1 MPKQRITMRQ
11 LSEILRLKH
20 ELGLSH
26 AQIARAL
33 DLSKGV
39 VSKYLSLATTQS
51 VSWPLPPGTD
61 EAALARMLL
70 PTPPSRGRLPDP
82 DFIGI
87 HHELKR
93 KGVTLQLLWAEYV
106 AAKDGDA
113 LRYSQFCERFRQWQ
127 GMQRRS
133 MRQQHQA
140 GEKLFIDYCG
150 PTVPVID
157 GMTGEITQA
166 QIFVAVWGASNYT
179 FAEATR
185 SQKIADWIGSH
196 VRALVFFGGVPY
208 LLIPDNLRSAVTT
221 PCRYEPGINRSYA
234 DMARHYGCAIL
245 PARPRKPKDKAKAEA
260 GVLLVERWILARLRH
275 HQFFS
280 MAELNSAISKLL
292 VELNTKPM
300 QRQPRSRLDLFN
312 DLDKPAMKPL
322 PTEPYEFAEWKFVK
336 PGIDYHVEL
345 AGRFY
350 SVPHGL
356 VGHRLEA
363 RYTATSVEVF
373 HKHQR
378 VAVHPRYGAAQHS
391 TLDAHMPHSHRE
403 HRSWSP
409 SRFLS
414 WGSDIGPATRQIV
427 AELLENRPHPEHGY
441 RSCLGLL
448 NLSRRYS
455 RVRLEAACSRAIR
468 IGSANY
474 RSVLSIL
481 RSGLDQSET
490 DLREEVDSK
499 PLPEHANVRGADYYH

>member
-1 MPKQRITMRQ
+1 MRQ

-33 DLSKGV
+33 DVSKGV
-39 VSKYLSLATTQS
+39 VSKYLSLAAAQAVT
-51 VSWPLPPGTD
+51 WPLPPGTD
-61 EAALARMLL
+61 EAALGRLLL

-82 DFIGI
+82 DYIRI

-93 KGVTLQLLWAEYV
+93 KGVTLQLLWGEYV
-106 AAKDGDA
+106 AAAAGDA

-157 GMTGEITQA
+157 GMTGEITHA

-185 SQKIADWIGSH
+185 SQTIADWIGSH
-196 VRALVFFGGVPY
+196 ARALAFFGGVPH
-208 LLIPDNLRSAVTT
+208 LLVPDNLRAAVTT

-234 DMARHYGCAIL
+234 DMARHYGTAIL

-260 GVLLVERWILARLRH
+260 GVLLIERWILARLRH

-280 MAELNSAISKLL
+280 MVELNAAIAKLL
-292 VELNTKPM
+292 VELNTRPM

-322 PTEPYEFAEWKFVK
+322 SAERYEFAEWKFVK

-345 AGRFY
+345 AGRYY

-356 VGHRLEA
+356 VGLQLEA
-363 RYTATSVEVF
+363 RYTASSVEVF
-373 HKHQR
+373 RKHQR
-378 VAVHPRYGAAQHS
+378 VAVHPRYGTGKHS
-391 TLDAHMPHSHRE
+391 TIDEHMPHSHRA

-409 SRFLS
+409 SRFQA
-414 WGSDIGPATRQIV
+414 WGLDIGPATHQIV
-427 AELLENRPHPEHGY
+427 TGLLEDRPHPEHGY

-455 RVRLEAACSRAIR
+455 RLRLEAACARAIR
-468 IGSANY
+468 IGSLNY

-481 RSGLDQSET
+481 QRGLDQIDN
-490 DLREEVDSK
+490 DLQEVDPT
-499 PLPEHANVRGADYYH
+499 PLPNHANVRGADYYH

>member
-1 MPKQRITMRQ
+1 MRQ

-39 VSKYLSLATTQS
+39 VSKYLSLAAAQAVT
-51 VSWPLPPGTD
+51 WPLPPDTD
-61 EAALARMLL
+61 EAALGRLL
-70 PTPPSRGRLPDP
+70 MPTPPSRGRLPDP
-82 DFIGI
+82 DFVRI

-93 KGVTLQLLWAEYV
+93 KGVTLQLLWGEY
-106 AAKDGDA
+106 AAAQAGDA

-150 PTVPVID
+150 PTLPVID
-157 GMTGEITQA
+157 GMTGEIIHA

-185 SQKIADWIGSH
+185 SQKIADWIESH
-196 VRALVFFGGVPY
+196 VRALAFFGGVPH
-208 LLIPDNLRSAVTT
+208 LLIPDNLKAAVTT
-221 PCRYEPGINRSYA
+221 PCRYEPGISRSYA
-234 DMARHYGCAIL
+234 DMARHYGTAVL
-245 PARPRKPKDKAKAEA
+245 PARPRKPKDKAKVEA

-280 MAELNSAISKLL
+280 MAELNAAISKLL
-292 VELNTKPM
+292 VELNTRLM

-322 PTEPYEFAEWKFVK
+322 PAERYEFAEWKFVK
-336 PGIDYHVEL
+336 PGIDYHIEL

-356 VGHRLEA
+356 VGHQLEA
-363 RYTATSVEVF
+363 RYTESSVEVF

-378 VAVHPRYGAAQHS
+378 VAVHPRHGTAKHS
-391 TLDAHMPHSHRE
+391 TLDEHMPHSHRE

-409 SRFLS
+409 SRFLA
-414 WGSDIGPATRQIV
+414 WGLDIGPATHQV
-427 AELLENRPHPEHGY
+427 VTGLLENRPHPEHGY

-455 RVRLEAACSRAIR
+455 RLRLEVACSRAIR
-468 IGSANY
+468 IGSPNY
-474 RSVLSIL
+474 RSVVSIL
-481 RSGLDQSET
+481 RSGLDQIEN
-490 DLREEVDSK
+490 DPLRELADPQ
-499 PLPEHANVRGADYYH
+499 PLPAHANVRGPGYYH